1 VMHRVHLVARQKDRD
16 LDPVV
21 YDEMTTVLTEV
32 LSEHGA
38 PDAVVA
44 EIGELLV
51 RDRASVLNATPPA
64 RQTVHPYLQR
74 RPRRAELEAYLD
86 AYLGALLSRRP

>member
-1 VMHRVHLVARQKDRD
+1 MNREVHVRICESRGVKFPRLLGD

-51 RDRASVLNATPPA
+51 RDRASVLNAAPPA
-64 RQTVHPYLQR
+64 RRTVTSVPAAKAT
-74 RPRRAELEAYLD
+74 PS
-86 AYLGALLSRRP
+86 GA